1 MDNFEALNHHSCQ
14 HPWCCGPGNPSI
26 ATLLDGAAF
35 GDERGQKVYREP
47 HFDEPMP
54 ETEERLWGIQKV
66 ATTSRRRV
74 QWALNQPEDDSTHQ
88 VVEKCLPQ
96 VNSGAKGGGAPRNE
110 SKQSLT

>member
-66 ATTSRRRV
+66 GTTSRRRV

-88 VVEKCLPQ
+88 VVETCLPQ
-96 VNSGAKGGGAPRNE
+96 VISGAKGGRAPRNE

>member
-1 MDNFEALNHHSCQ
+1 M
-14 HPWCCGPGNPSI
+14 
-26 ATLLDGAAF
+26 
-35 GDERGQKVYREP
+35 YREP

-88 VVEKCLPQ
+88 VVETCLPQ
-96 VNSGAKGGGAPRNE
+96 LNSGARGGGLQEMNQNRVLHE
-110 SKQSLT
+110 RGT